1 MEKALQFLENSE
13 TLIYVI
19 LAILAVWQIR
29 KFALAWN
36 ELRATYFGMERET
49 AQGRLNQAATM
60 LVLIIVMAVIV
71 FTLVSIVIPSMPGS
85 FPRPTATLDLLATPT
100 TTLASPVGTAGA
112 EEAGGPTPTPAE
124 LPAAEGCTP
133 GQVNLTSPK
142 NGDLLTGT
150 ITLVGT
156 ANIPNFGFYTYEI
169 ARPGETVWLPVQVGR
184 QPVVND
190 VLGTWDTVALT
201 PGDYQLRLVVTD
213 NSGNAI
219 DPCAIQVRVAAMP

>member
-1 MEKALQFLENSE
+1 MEKALQFVENSE
-13 TLIYVI
+13 ILIYI
-19 LAILAVWQIR
+19 FLAMLAIWQIR

-60 LVLIIVMAVIV
+60 LVMIIVMAVIV

-85 FPRPTATLDLLATPT
+85 FPRPTACLDLLATPT
-100 TTLASPVGTAGA
+100 TTLASPGVT
-112 EEAGGPTPTPAE
+112 EEACGPTPTPAE

-133 GQVNLTSPK
+133 GQVNLTGPK
-142 NGDLLTGT
+142 NGDLVTGT
-150 ITLVGT
+150 ITLYGT

-213 NSGNAI
+213 NTGIALE
-219 DPCAIQVRVAAMP
+219 PCAIQVRVAAMP

>member
-1 MEKALQFLENSE
+1 MEKALQFVENSE
-13 TLIYVI
+13 TLIYI
-19 LAILAVWQIR
+19 GLAILAMWQTR
-29 KFALAWN
+29 KFARAWN

-85 FPRPTATLDLLATPT
+85 FPGPTATLDLLATPT
-100 TTLASPVGTAGA
+100 TTLAAPAGTA
-112 EEAGGPTPTPAE
+112 EAGGATPTPAE

-133 GQVNLTSPK
+133 GQINLTGPK
-142 NGDLLTGT
+142 NGDLVTGT
-150 ITLVGT
+150 ITLFGT

-169 ARPGETVWLPVQVGR
+169 ARPGETVWLPIQVGR

-190 VLGTWDTVALT
+190 ALGTWDTVALT
-201 PGDYQLRLVVTD
+201 AGDYMLRLVVTD
-213 NSGNAI
+213 NTGIAST
-219 DPCAIQVRVAAMP
+219 PCAIQVRVAVTP